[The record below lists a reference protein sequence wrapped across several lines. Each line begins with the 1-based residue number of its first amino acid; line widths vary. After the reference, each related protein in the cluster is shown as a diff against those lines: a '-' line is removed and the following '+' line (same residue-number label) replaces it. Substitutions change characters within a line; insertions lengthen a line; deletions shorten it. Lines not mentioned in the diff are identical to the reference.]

1 MNPLDY
7 IEKTVKVLDAQV
19 KEDEGDENKPQSSFF
34 LWLLLQEVNTPSN
47 LIFTAVLSEEDI
59 RKLINSKNV
68 LSSKQLIDLAIALRQ
83 REDPIRLLVPNNTT
97 EITVDDIIQSKNLDP
112 KKSKRYRKRRR
123 KYSNNNNNNRK
134 QNSNE

>member
-1 MNPLDY
+1 MILLNNSPLEV
-7 IEKTVKVLDAQV
+7 EKL
-19 KEDEGDENKPQSSFF
+19 EFP
-34 LWLLLQEVNTPSN
+34 
-47 LIFTAVLSEEDI
+47 I
-59 RKLINSKNV
+59 LINGADKTGASYFSIE
-68 LSSKQLIDLAIALRQ
+68 LLTEMYAQ